1 MLQRGNSVLIIDAKY
16 YAHNMQVQYNKRTI
30 HSGNMYQI
38 YTYVKNKEFELEKSG
53 EPHKVSGMLLYAKT
67 VDIIQPNSVFQMH
80 GNQITVR
87 TLDLYQPFE
96 KIKQSLDGIA
106 ADHFEK

>member
-1 MLQRGNSVLIIDAKY
+1 
-16 YAHNMQVQYNKRTI
+16 
-30 HSGNMYQI
+30 MYQI

-67 VDIIQPNSVFQMH
+67 VDVIQPDSVFQMH

-87 TLDLYQPFE
+87 TLDLCQA
-96 KIKQSLDGIA
+96 LDQIA
-106 ADHFEK
+106 DSNFSM